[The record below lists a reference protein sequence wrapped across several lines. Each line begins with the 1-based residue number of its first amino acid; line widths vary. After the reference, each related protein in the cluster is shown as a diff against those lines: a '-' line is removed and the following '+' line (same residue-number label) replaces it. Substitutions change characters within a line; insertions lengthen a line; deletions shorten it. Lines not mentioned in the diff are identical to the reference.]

1 MKCLKLIVE
10 NSSENFDKIKLLL
23 KNEGLYQDSPKY
35 IWTLHDFVDD
45 FTLSQEFSIRCEDE
59 QKRISNIF
67 TKYNL
72 DFYGIYKK

>member
-10 NSSENFDKIKLLL
+10 NTPKNFDKIKMLLQ
-23 KNEGLYQDSPKY
+23 NEGLYQDSPKY

-45 FTLSQEFSIRCEDE
+45 FTLSQEFSISCDNE
-59 QKRISNIF
+59 QKRISDVFI
-67 TKYNL
+67 KYDL